1 MKVKLTDQL
10 GYCLSKHYFFFYA
23 HSQLARRFKEEVCKE
38 LGWSDQ
44 TFTRH
49 MTYSRKARKSEEDA
63 VFKIAFS
70 LMHEMQVF
78 TEQIIKERK
87 DENTALN
94 TLIIGYDK
102 LNH

>member
-1 MKVKLTDQL
+1 MNVKLTDQL
-10 GYCLSKHYFFFYA
+10 GYCLSAQYTFFLA
-23 HSQLARRFKEEVCKE
+23 HSQLARRFKENICME

-44 TFTRH
+44 TFQRYLK
-49 MTYSRKARKSEEDA
+49 YSRPATKAEEE
-63 VFKIAFS
+63 VIFKVGYS
-70 LMHEMQVF
+70 LLLEMQLF

-87 DENTALN
+87 SENTAFN